1 MKKDYLTS
9 QFMALR
15 DKLHRSALAFLKND
29 EDAKD
34 AVQDAFFN
42 LWNRETMESETEVR
56 NKLFFVLRNLCIDR
70 IRRNKLVSFTEIDKA
85 PQDIG
90 QPPDEDDGEFERS
103 LTNGLSDIQRKIYDM
118 VVHEGV
124 EYEVIA
130 ERLGTSVESVR
141 MNMSRARK
149 KIRENYK
156 ILNR

>member
-34 AVQDAFFN
+34 VVQDTFFN
-42 LWNRETMESETEVR
+42 LWNKESMESETEVR

-70 IRRNKLVSFTEIDKA
+70 IRHNKLVFFTDINRDVLEIS
-85 PQDIG
+85 
-90 QPPDEDDGEFERS
+90 QPPNEDDERFENS
-103 LTNGLSDIQRKIYDM
+103 LTSGLSELQRQIYGL
-118 VVHEGV
+118 VVHDGI

-156 ILNR
+156 KLNR

>member
-15 DKLHRSALAFLKND
+15 SKLHRSALAFLKND

-34 AVQDAFFN
+34 VVQDTFIN
-42 LWNRETMESETEVR
+42 LWNKETMKSETEIR
-56 NKLFFVLRNLCIDR
+56 NKLFVVLRNLCIDR
-70 IRRNKLVSFTEIDKA
+70 IRRNKLVSFTDINREVSEIN
-85 PQDIG
+85 
-90 QPPDEDDGEFERS
+90 QPPDEYDERFEKS
-103 LTNGLSDIQRKIYDM
+103 LTNGLSEIQRKIYDL
-118 VVHEGV
+118 VVYDGI

-149 KIRENYK
+149 KIRNNYK

>member
-9 QFMALR
+9 QFMVLR

-34 AVQDAFFN
+34 VVQDTFFN
-42 LWNRETMESETEVR
+42 LWHKEAMESESEVR

-70 IRRNKLVSFTEIDKA
+70 IRHDKLVSFTDIDKGA
-85 PQDIG
+85 SKIS
-90 QPPDEDDGEFERS
+90 QPPDEEDERFEKL
-103 LTNGLSDIQRKIYDM
+103 LTSGLSDIQRQIYNF
-118 VVHEGV
+118 VVHDGI

-130 ERLGTSVESVR
+130 ERLCTSVESVR